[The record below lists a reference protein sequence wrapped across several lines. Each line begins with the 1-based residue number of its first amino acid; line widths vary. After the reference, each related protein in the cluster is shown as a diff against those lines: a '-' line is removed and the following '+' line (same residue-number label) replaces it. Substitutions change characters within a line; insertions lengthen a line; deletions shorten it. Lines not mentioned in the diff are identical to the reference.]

1 MSVAQR
7 IYLAV
12 FAAPVGGFLKLF
24 FWLLGAI
31 ETVVF
36 VAICLVF
43 FPIGIP
49 VLLFLIHKHFTSQP
63 VSDRRGSRL
72 ATMDEAHH
80 VLLAKKA
87 RRARRRS

>member
-36 VAICLVF
+36 VAICLLF

-49 VLLFLIHKHFTSQP
+49 VLLFLIHQHFTSRP
-63 VSDRRGSRL
+63 RADRRGSRL
-72 ATMDEAHH
+72 LTMTEAHD
-80 VLLAKKA
+80 VLQAQKA
-87 RRARRRS
+87 RRR